1 MPYDIT
7 LEEREPQ
14 PLAAIRYRVPT
25 SELPRIMGEAFGRL
39 FGHVGRLG
47 GQPTGEVLSVYHEFD
62 EEIVDVEAAIGVAA
76 PVAEEPG
83 DAAEGRIIASGLPG
97 GLCAHTTH
105 YGPYD
110 ELHLAYAAV
119 TAWMQERGHEW
130 AGPMWE
136 VYRNDPNAVSDPSE
150 IMTDIYIPVK

>member
-1 MPYDIT
+1 MPYDVN
-7 LEEREPQ
+7 LEEHDPQ
-14 PLAAIRYRVPT
+14 PLAAIRYRVPAG
-25 SELPRIMGEAFGRL
+25 ELPRIMGEAFGRL

-47 GQPTGEVLSVYHEFD
+47 GRPTGDVLSVYHAFD
-62 EEIVDVEAAIGVAA
+62 EQGVDVEAAIGVAA

-83 DAAEGRIIASGLPG
+83 DGPEGRIIASSLPG

-110 ELHLAYAAV
+110 ELGTAYEAV
-119 TAWMQERGHEW
+119 TAWMQEHGYEP

-136 VYRNDPNAVSDPSE
+136 IYRNDPHAVADPSE
-150 IMTDIYIPVK
+150 IVTDVYVPVK